1 MTKKE
6 WQEHYGFSD
15 DDMYNISGWLF
26 YYNGTI
32 TNIFEKHVDIVCNHS
47 VYYNH
52 RLEVKGICQQF
63 QKGK

>member
-32 TNIFEKHVDIVCNHS
+32 TNIFEKHVDTVCNHS

-52 RLEVKGICQQF
+52 RLAVS
-63 QKGK
+63 